1 MTSTERGSL
10 ITIVFCMSAAGIFV
24 PPMFI
29 FPRKKLSDTV
39 MRGAPVGSIGKPHPS
54 GWIQA
59 FLFTQW
65 FQNFVENVK
74 PTEAPP
80 VLLILD
86 GHYSHTKNIELIYL
100 AEQHHVTILSLP
112 RHCSHKVQPLDR
124 TFMGSLK
131 SYYSED
137 VRVFLSE
144 NERMCY
150 LYDVV
155 ELFGKAYMKCQT
167 QKLLQLVSKLVAY
180 VHLIVILRKP
190 MVSASFMVGAPQR
203 HCTTFKHWCWHK
215 YLAWLGLKGNYT
227 DLSNDVAVKNDAM
240 CFF

>member
-1 MTSTERGSL
+1 MTSTERRSL
-10 ITIVFCMSAAGIFV
+10 ITIVSCMTAAGIFV
-24 PPMFI
+24 APMFI
-29 FPRKKLSDTV
+29 FPRKKISDTV

-54 GWIQA
+54 GWIQT

-86 GHYSHTKNIELIYL
+86 GHYSHTKNIELIDL

-112 RHCSHKVQPLDR
+112 RHCSHKGQPLDR
-124 TFMGSLK
+124 TFMGPLK
-131 SYYSED
+131 SYYSEE

-167 QKLLQLVSKLVAY
+167 KEIAATGFKVSGIYPFNRNIFTEADGVCLIHGVCTPTSPHHIQTLVLAPISGLV
-180 VHLIVILRKP
+180 
-190 MVSASFMVGAPQR
+190 
-203 HCTTFKHWCWHK
+203 
-215 YLAWLGLKGNYT
+215 GN
-227 DLSNDVAVKNDAM
+227 NRE
-240 CFF
+240 